1 MVTNITGPVFGYL
14 ERFMIA
20 SLLSV
25 SMLTFYSAPYE
36 LVSKLLIF
44 PMSVVPSL
52 FPYFSYHGSRKSSE
66 VAEVTSRTLKYLF
79 LVLTPLTAGFF
90 FFFLGVILLL
100 FVGPFFA
107 DSTP

>member
-1 MVTNITGPVFGYL
+1 
-14 ERFMIA
+14 MIA

-66 VAEVTSRTLKYLF
+66 VSDVTSRTLKYLF
-79 LVLTPLTAGFF
+79 LVLTPPAALFIFFAKYIFHLCLGPQFALEITLALQLTTLV
-90 FFFLGVILLL
+90 FFLN
-100 FVGPFFA
+100 
-107 DSTP
+107 